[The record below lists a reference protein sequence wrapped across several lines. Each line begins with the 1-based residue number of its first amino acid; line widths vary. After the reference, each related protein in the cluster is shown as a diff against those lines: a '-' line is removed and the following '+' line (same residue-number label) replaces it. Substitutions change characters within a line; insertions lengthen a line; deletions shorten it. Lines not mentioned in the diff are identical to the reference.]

1 MRILYYDCFAGIS
14 GDMNLAALL
23 HLGVEPEYLA
33 NGLSR
38 LGLDGEFALELSEAA
53 QGGMH
58 GLSVHVRLIGSQE
71 QGQGQGRTLAAV
83 QEIVGRAGLA
93 ASVKK
98 TALTIFR
105 KVAEAEARVH
115 GQAVATVHFHELGAL
130 DSIVDAVGAALCL
143 ERLAVDEVWAA
154 APELGGGTVR
164 CAHGLLPVP
173 APATEAIL
181 AGMPTRRGGTDF
193 EATTPTGAAI
203 LAATVAR
210 FTSRP
215 AMTVRKT
222 GYGIGQRQ
230 GGVLPNVLRVHLA
243 DVDGEAGASAGGQAG
258 AETVAARLLQCN
270 LDDMSPEQVGA
281 LVDLFLDAG
290 AMDVHLTPIVMKK
303 NRPAVQL
310 SLLCAARD
318 EARFRALVLRHTT
331 SFGLKSF
338 PLEKTELERRMVTVP
353 TEFGPVAV
361 KEALL
366 AGQVLHAKPEFED
379 CRALAARHDLPLA
392 TVMARVM
399 RHYGP

>member
-71 QGQGQGRTLAAV
+71 QGQGQGRTFAAV
-83 QEIVGRAGLA
+83 QEIVGRAELA

-215 AMTVRKT
+215 AMTVR
-222 GYGIGQRQ
+222 
-230 GGVLPNVLRVHLA
+230 
-243 DVDGEAGASAGGQAG
+243 
-258 AETVAARLLQCN
+258 
-270 LDDMSPEQVGA
+270 
-281 LVDLFLDAG
+281 
-290 AMDVHLTPIVMKK
+290 
-303 NRPAVQL
+303 
-310 SLLCAARD
+310 
-318 EARFRALVLRHTT
+318 
-331 SFGLKSF
+331 
-338 PLEKTELERRMVTVP
+338 
-353 TEFGPVAV
+353 
-361 KEALL
+361 
-366 AGQVLHAKPEFED
+366 
-379 CRALAARHDLPLA
+379 
-392 TVMARVM
+392 
-399 RHYGP
+399 